1 MKIIIGITILIA
13 FLVIVLIGLQ
23 AREHR
28 NQIKQVD
35 HAKWLKDRFRST
47 FFELAYQNNYYP
59 LLGAVSLHLESED
72 KFNTDFNLSLSTE
85 RDFSEHDFKK
95 SLNLIKMVFWNLN
108 TEEDNPF
115 VGKNLKL
122 TVEIKA
128 PNNVRFFETLDFQVH
143 RIRISNW
150 E

>member
-1 MKIIIGITILIA
+1 MKIIIGITVLVA
-13 FLVIVLIGLQ
+13 FLAIVLIGLQ

-35 HAKWLKDRFRST
+35 NAKWFKDRFRST

-59 LLGAVSLHLESED
+59 VLGTVSLYLETED
-72 KFNTDFNLSLSTE
+72 KFNTDFRLSLSTE
-85 RDFSEHDFKK
+85 RDFSEADLKK

-115 VGKNLKL
+115 VGENLKL
-122 TVEIKA
+122 TTEIKA
-128 PNNVRFFETLDFQVH
+128 PNNVRFHETLDIQVH
-143 RIRISNW
+143 KIRVSEW
-150 E
+150 